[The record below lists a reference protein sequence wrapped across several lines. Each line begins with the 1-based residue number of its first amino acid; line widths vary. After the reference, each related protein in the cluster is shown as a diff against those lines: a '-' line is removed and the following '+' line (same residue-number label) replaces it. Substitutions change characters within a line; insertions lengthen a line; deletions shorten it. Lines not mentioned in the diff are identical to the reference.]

1 MKIISKIAN
10 FVREYQNYILMAIA
24 ASIVEFALVCA
35 IFIAPANGLLQLLF
49 AVSAILFPTLLSIVY
64 VDYNLSK
71 SYSEYAEREYDLA
84 KQVNDLTFEHMGSA
98 INHINSVS
106 DIVKERCQNMRKLAE
121 SYMIKSQADMEYN
134 NEQIN
139 NIMESLKIIAKELDK
154 KNN

>member
-1 MKIISKIAN
+1 MKIISKITN
-10 FVREYQNYILMAIA
+10 FVREYQNYIIIGISAFIIE
-24 ASIVEFALVCA
+24 SALFGG
-35 IFIAPANGLLQLLF
+35 IFISTSFGWSFLLT
-49 AVSAILFPTLLSIVY
+49 AAAILFPTLLSFVY
-64 VDYNLSK
+64 IDYNLSK

-134 NEQIN
+134 NEQIT